1 MDKRGLA
8 VWMERVD
15 LLQIRRAE
23 NRDQNLAVFAD
34 SKVFDPSFV
43 GKSVNI
49 ADGEGRARVYLRESE
64 PVHAHRSEKRKAY
77 GEESVHRGKI
87 SNL

>member
-1 MDKRGLA
+1 VDKRGLA

-43 GKSVNI
+43 GKLVNI
-49 ADGEGRARVYLRESE
+49 ADGEGRARCASLSARER
-64 PVHAHRSEKRKAY
+64 ARSR
-77 GEESVHRGKI
+77 S
-87 SNL
+87 